1 MQADKITDE
10 KNGSV
15 SIYNSRTK
23 AYQYKWRKNNR
34 QKYYECC
41 RKSQTE
47 YYQKNKDFH
56 GEFSFS
62 KNFMLILK
70 IK

>member
-1 MQADKITDE
+1 MQADEITDG

-34 QKYYECC
+34 QKYNECC
-41 RKSQTE
+41 RKSHKE
-47 YYQKNKDFH
+47 YYQKNKERISAWKQVVFEEK
-56 GEFSFS
+56 G
-62 KNFMLILK
+62 
-70 IK
+70 